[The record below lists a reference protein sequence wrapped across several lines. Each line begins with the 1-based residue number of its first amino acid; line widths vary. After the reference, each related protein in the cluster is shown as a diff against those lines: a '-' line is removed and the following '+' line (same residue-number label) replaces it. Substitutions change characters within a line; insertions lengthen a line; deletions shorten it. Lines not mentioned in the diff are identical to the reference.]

1 MRTIYLIRHG
11 KPEFPDERKYCIGRT
26 DLPLSEE
33 GRTQIQALGETF
45 AGRRIKKIY
54 TSPLKRCRESAAILR
69 DAIDRSIPI
78 EVVDGL
84 AEIDMGE
91 WDGRSFDEIRE
102 QFPETYAARGKDM
115 YYFRPPQGES
125 FADCARRAEMTWDK
139 LRAECRGDILVV
151 GHAGWFRTLICG
163 WEKWKK
169 AELLRIPFGYGQV
182 YEKKELV
189 FDALISA
196 AGCSSRMGDFKPL
209 MKLGDQM
216 VLEHEIRTLRACGV
230 HEITIITGRQ
240 AEDIR
245 AAVAGPGIHFIH
257 NPAYA
262 ETKMFDSVCLGLS
275 YYEEKRK
282 TAGKETLDGIFFFPV
297 DVPLFTPF
305 TLEYEKYR
313 FAGGDGDV
321 YLPEYEKTP
330 GHPLL
335 IRANIIEKL
344 LQHDGTMGLRGACEQ
359 PGIRR
364 IPLNVPDRG
373 CAFDADT
380 QEEFQKLRD
389 WERERPVPDK
399 EQCERLFSWFHT
411 PEATVRHSRA
421 VAELAVELADKVLKY
436 VSAETRAEMG
446 RLAEQEMAA
455 DLGSLPEPDKAQN
468 QKRILQEYQR
478 DKIDKHKIYAAA
490 LLHDIAKAYP
500 EHPETG
506 ARWLRLLGHT
516 GIADIVADHMD
527 LPEDKMGYLNES
539 LIVYLADKQVQG
551 ERRVTIEERF
561 AAKREKFKDNPEA
574 LAGVERRY
582 RLAKRAEAYFNSVAK

>member
-45 AGRRIKKIY
+45 AGRRIEKIY
-54 TSPLKRCRESAAILR
+54 TSPLKRCRESAAILQEV
-69 DAIDRSIPI
+69 IDRSIPI

-91 WDGRSFDEIRE
+91 WDGHSFDEIRE
-102 QFPETYAARGKDM
+102 QFPAEYAARGADM
-115 YYFRPPQGES
+115 YDFRPPQGES
-125 FADCARRAEMTWDK
+125 FADCAGRARTTWNE
-139 LRAECRGDILVV
+139 LRMKSRGDILVI

-163 WEKWKK
+163 WENRKK
-169 AELLRIPFGYGQV
+169 EELLQIPFGYGQV
-182 YEKKELV
+182 YERKDYV

-196 AGCSSRMGDFKPL
+196 AGRSSRMGDFKPL
-209 MKLGDQM
+209 MKLGAQT
-216 VLEHEIRTLRACGV
+216 VLE
-230 HEITIITGRQ
+230 
-240 AEDIR
+240 DMR
-245 AAVAGPGIHFIH
+245 AAAAGPGIHFIH

-275 YYEEKRK
+275 YYEKKRK

-313 FAGGDGDV
+313 FAEGDGDV
-321 YLPEYEKTP
+321 YLPEYEKIP

-335 IRANIIEKL
+335 IRADVIEKL
-344 LQHDGTMGLRGACEQ
+344 LQHDGTMGLKGACEQ
-359 PGIRR
+359 PEIRR
-364 IPLNVPDRG
+364 IPLDVPDPG

-389 WERERPVPDK
+389 WERKRPVPDK
-399 EQCERLFSWFHT
+399 EECEHLLAWFHT
-411 PEATVRHSRA
+411 PETTVRHSRA
-421 VAELAVELADKVLKY
+421 VAELAVELADRVLKPR
-436 VSAETRAEMG
+436 AETCVEMTYK
-446 RLAEQEMAA
+446 
-455 DLGSLPEPDKAQN
+455 SPT
-468 QKRILQEYQR
+468 
-478 DKIDKHKIYAAA
+478 IDKHKIYAAA

-506 ARWLRLLGHT
+506 AGWLRLLGHT
-516 GIADIVADHMD
+516 A
-527 LPEDKMGYLNES
+527 
-539 LIVYLADKQVQG
+539 
-551 ERRVTIEERF
+551 IEERF

-582 RLAKRAEAYFNSVAK
+582 QLAKRAEALL